1 MRRQA
6 LRIAALLVAGLTLA
20 CGDEAERRG
29 AAAPAAQGASS
40 SARAAQGGVASESES
55 VDDARL
61 RGADADV
68 GEWLTTG
75 RTYSEQRF
83 SPLDQINA
91 ENVGRMHEVWSFETG
106 LGRGHE
112 ATPIVHDGVLYF
124 TGSWSVVFAVDART
138 GKQLWKYDP
147 QVEKIVAQKACCD
160 VVNRGVALYKGR
172 VYVGVL
178 DGRLVALD
186 EKTGAPVWSV
196 VTVDQT
202 RPYTI
207 TGAPRIVDGKV
218 IIGNGGAELGVR
230 GYVSA
235 YDAESGKM
243 VWRFYTVPGDPS
255 QPIESKALEKAMDTW
270 KGGEWWKV
278 GGGGTAWDSMAYDPE
293 LNLLYVGTGNG
304 SPWVR
309 KLRSPGGGDNLYL
322 SSIVALNPS
331 NGELVWYYQTTPGD
345 NWDFTATQ
353 HMILADLK
361 IDGKQRQVIMQAPKN
376 GFFYVLDRKT
386 GELIS
391 AEKYVEV
398 TWASHVD
405 KSTGRPVENPGVRY
419 EDGLALMKP
428 TAFGGHN
435 WHPMSFSP
443 QTGLVYIP
451 THDILGAYR
460 NEESFKYQPGAWN
473 TGTDFNVF
481 ATLTKDAVGGA
492 LVAWDPVKQKEV
504 WRHPYALP
512 WNGGLLSTAGN
523 LVFEGTSDGRFV
535 AYRASD
541 GVQLWEGHTGNGVIA
556 APVTYL
562 LDGKQYVSVLA
573 GWGGAFGLVSGS
585 ITHDSGG
592 DGKGRLLTFALGTGE
607 NPPTQM
613 VLDRITAPGEV
624 FDGERTFHK
633 YCAAC
638 HGGGAVAMVGMK
650 DLRKSSPETKAAF
663 ADIVLRGALR
673 GAGMPQ
679 FSEYLSEDD
688 VVKLRAYL
696 DHRAEETGVSP

>member
-6 LRIAALLVAGLTLA
+6 RRIAAVLLAGLAVA
-20 CGDEAERRG
+20 CGDDDAKRPG
-29 AAAPAAQGASS
+29 AAPGATAPPAAGAAS
-40 SARAAQGGVASESES
+40 QGGVASESEV

-83 SPLDQINA
+83 SPLDQIHDK
-91 ENVGRMHEVWSFETG
+91 NVGRLHEVWSFETG

-112 ATPIVHDGVLYF
+112 ATPIVHDGVLFF

-147 QVEKIVAQKACCD
+147 QVEKITAQKACCD
-160 VVNRGVALYKGR
+160 VVNRGAAIYKGR

-196 VTVDQT
+196 VTVDQS

-235 YDAESGKM
+235 YDADSGKQ
-243 VWRFYTVPGDPS
+243 VWRFYTVPGDPN
-255 QPIESKALEKAMDTW
+255 QPVESKALEKAMDTW

-278 GGGGTAWDSMAYDPE
+278 GGGGTVWDSMAYDPE

-322 SSIVALNPS
+322 SSIVALNPQS
-331 NGELVWYYQTTPGD
+331 GELVWYYQTTPGD

-353 HMILADLK
+353 HMILADLR

-405 KSTGRPVENPGVRY
+405 KATGR
-419 EDGLALMKP
+419 
-428 TAFGGHN
+428 
-435 WHPMSFSP
+435 S
-443 QTGLVYIP
+443 
-451 THDILGAYR
+451 
-460 NEESFKYQPGAWN
+460 EE
-473 TGTDFNVF
+473 
-481 ATLTKDAVGGA
+481 
-492 LVAWDPVKQKEV
+492 
-504 WRHPYALP
+504 
-512 WNGGLLSTAGN
+512 
-523 LVFEGTSDGRFV
+523 
-535 AYRASD
+535 
-541 GVQLWEGHTGNGVIA
+541 HT
-556 APVTYL
+556 
-562 LDGKQYVSVLA
+562 
-573 GWGGAFGLVSGS
+573 
-585 ITHDSGG
+585 
-592 DGKGRLLTFALGTGE
+592 
-607 NPPTQM
+607 
-613 VLDRITAPGEV
+613 
-624 FDGERTFHK
+624 
-633 YCAAC
+633 
-638 HGGGAVAMVGMK
+638 
-650 DLRKSSPETKAAF
+650 
-663 ADIVLRGALR
+663 
-673 GAGMPQ
+673 
-679 FSEYLSEDD
+679 
-688 VVKLRAYL
+688 
-696 DHRAEETGVSP
+696 

>member
-1 MRRQA
+1 M
-6 LRIAALLVAGLTLA
+6 
-20 CGDEAERRG
+20 E
-29 AAAPAAQGASS
+29 
-40 SARAAQGGVASESES
+40 
-55 VDDARL
+55 
-61 RGADADV
+61 
-68 GEWLTTG
+68 
-75 RTYSEQRF
+75 
-83 SPLDQINA
+83 
-91 ENVGRMHEVWSFETG
+91 
-106 LGRGHE
+106 
-112 ATPIVHDGVLYF
+112 
-124 TGSWSVVFAVDART
+124 
-138 GKQLWKYDP
+138 
-147 QVEKIVAQKACCD
+147 
-160 VVNRGVALYKGR
+160 
-172 VYVGVL
+172 
-178 DGRLVALD
+178 
-186 EKTGAPVWSV
+186 
-196 VTVDQT
+196 
-202 RPYTI
+202 
-207 TGAPRIVDGKV
+207 
-218 IIGNGGAELGVR
+218 
-230 GYVSA
+230 
-235 YDAESGKM
+235 
-243 VWRFYTVPGDPS
+243 
-255 QPIESKALEKAMDTW
+255 TW

-353 HMILADLK
+353 HMILADLR

-405 KSTGRPVENPGVRY
+405 KSTGRPVENPGVGY
-419 EDGLALMKP
+419 EDGLALIKP

-541 GVQLWEGHTGNGVIA
+541 GVQLWEGHTGTGVIA

-585 ITHDSGG
+585 RHARL
-592 DGKGRLLTFALGTGE
+592 GRRRQG
-607 NPPTQM
+607 
-613 VLDRITAPGEV
+613 
-624 FDGERTFHK
+624 
-633 YCAAC
+633 
-638 HGGGAVAMVGMK
+638 
-650 DLRKSSPETKAAF
+650 KAAHLRARHRREP
-663 ADIVLRGALR
+663 ADADGARPHHRARRGLRRRAHLPQVLRRLPRRRR
-673 GAGMPQ
+673 GRDGRHEGPAQVLARDEGR
-679 FSEYLSEDD
+679 
-688 VVKLRAYL
+688 VRR
-696 DHRAEETGVSP
+696 HRAARSAARRRHAAVLGVPERGGRREAPRLPRPPGRGDRSERGRGRD